1 MRQCAFSPRAP
12 LASTEVAD
20 ALSQPSDRQGVAGM
34 SGLTRLVDKRFIL
47 LGRPL
52 PYSVYDGDRK
62 LLLAQGRMVDSD
74 RIRERLLKHG
84 MYCARELDRI
94 AVGED
99 EEPEGIVLDPLKLL
113 SQDYPNWAQPKRY
126 SVFISATESGEG
138 YVCGVVGVSTANRC
152 LILTAPSRP
161 DKSLVAVTKGQ
172 IWHCKLFNATTV
184 YKFRALVLKVG
195 FEPFHYMHLEVPQNI
210 EKRVIREMPR
220 ATTNLEATVTT
231 TGTLHAIMVDL
242 SVSGARVAVDAAATL
257 KAGHEVELR
266 ATVNLLGRSHS
277 LQLFAKVIAAY
288 GKVEP
293 RHPNVQFFGLQ
304 FAPLPEQTELVLHA
318 YVQQQ
323 LVRQYDGL
331 GQALTMENEKAAEP
345 AT

>member
-1 MRQCAFSPRAP
+1 
-12 LASTEVAD
+12 
-20 ALSQPSDRQGVAGM
+20 
-34 SGLTRLVDKRFIL
+34 
-47 LGRPL
+47 
-52 PYSVYDGDRK
+52 
-62 LLLAQGRMVDSD
+62 LAQGHVVDSD

-84 MYCARELDRI
+84 MYCARELDKI
-94 AVGED
+94 AGGADD
-99 EEPEGIVLDPLKLL
+99 EREVIALDPLQAL
-113 SQDYPNWAQPKRY
+113 SRDYPSWAQPKRY
-126 SVFISATESGEG
+126 SVFISASDPGEG
-138 YVCGVVGVSTANRC
+138 HVCWVVGVSTANRC

-172 IWHCKLFNATTV
+172 IWYCKLFNATTV

-210 EKRVIREMPR
+210 ERRVIREMPR

-231 TGTLHAIMVDL
+231 TDTIHAVMVDL
-242 SVSGARVAVDAAATL
+242 SVSGARIALDAAANL
-257 KAGHEVELR
+257 KAGHDVEVR
-266 ATVNLLGRSHS
+266 ATVNLLGRAHA

-288 GKVEP
+288 GKVEA
-293 RHPNVQFFGLQ
+293 RHPNVQFYGLQ
-304 FAPLPEQTELVLHA
+304 FAPLPEQTALVLHA

-331 GQALTMENEKAAEP
+331 GQALTAENEKVAET